1 MIYIGFIIL
10 TIMGTKIKAKY
21 DGNCRICGEE
31 WVVGDNLCYQKTPKA
46 ICADEKCFTGQGG
59 TISSFGSFKPKGND
73 VIITK
78 IPDVDVSDSVKQ
90 IAESLQQ
97 YIVVAHHLTKSLYP
111 ELDVNTHTF
120 GQIRS
125 KIIDQLQKCSEL
137 QRQ

>member
-1 MIYIGFIIL
+1 
-10 TIMGTKIKAKY
+10 MGSKIKAKY
-21 DGNCRICGEE
+21 EGGCKMCGDS
-31 WVVGDNLCYQKTPKA
+31 WNVGDDIYYQKNPKA
-46 ICADEKCFTGQGG
+46 ICIDEQCFKQQGG
-59 TISSFGSFKPKGND
+59 TVRDYVVKKDD

-78 IPDVDVSDSVKQ
+78 LPEIDVSDSVKQ
-90 IAESLQQ
+90 VAESLQQ

-125 KIIDQLQKCSEL
+125 KIVDQLLYCTDI

>member
-1 MIYIGFIIL
+1 
-10 TIMGTKIKAKY
+10 MGSKIKAKY
-21 DGNCRICGEE
+21 DGGCKMCGDS
-31 WVVGDNLCYQKTPKA
+31 WNVGDDIYYQKNPKA
-46 ICADEKCFTGQGG
+46 ICIDEQCFKQQGG
-59 TISSFGSFKPKGND
+59 TVRDYVVKKDD

-78 IPDVDVSDSVKQ
+78 LPEIDVSDSVKQ
-90 IAESLQQ
+90 VAESLQQ

-125 KIIDQLQKCSEL
+125 KIVDQLLYCTDI

>member
-1 MIYIGFIIL
+1 
-10 TIMGTKIKAKY
+10 MGTKIKAKY

-31 WVVGDNLCYQKTPKA
+31 WSVGDNLCYQKTPKA
-46 ICADEKCFTGQGG
+46 ICADEKCLTGQGG

-90 IAESLQQ
+90 VAEDLQQ

-125 KIIDQLQKCSEL
+125 KIIDQLLYCTDI